1 MEEVVLFAAS
11 SELGRRLNLEK
22 TLGLN
27 TAWPKVGQH
36 TISNCELRA
45 RVYHNECAWLHWHR

>member
-11 SELGRRLNLEK
+11 SELGRRLNISLEK

-27 TAWPKVGQH
+27 TAWPKVGQR

-45 RVYHNECAWLHWHR
+45 RV